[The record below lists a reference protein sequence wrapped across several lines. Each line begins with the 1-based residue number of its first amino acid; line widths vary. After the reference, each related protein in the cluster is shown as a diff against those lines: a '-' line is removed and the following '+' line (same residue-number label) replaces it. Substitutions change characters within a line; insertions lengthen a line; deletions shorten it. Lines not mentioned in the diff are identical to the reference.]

1 MNFREV
7 KASISSQIL
16 GILSMAVRRCLAIQV
31 KIYIVLAL
39 FWHNVDFDL
48 NGQATT
54 NSHTQNAKNLA
65 RNRSLHFPK
74 IHAN

>member
-31 KIYIVLAL
+31 KNPTLSQNSAS
-39 FWHNVDFDL
+39 NNDFQQED
-48 NGQATT
+48 
-54 NSHTQNAKNLA
+54 S
-65 RNRSLHFPK
+65 P
-74 IHAN
+74 